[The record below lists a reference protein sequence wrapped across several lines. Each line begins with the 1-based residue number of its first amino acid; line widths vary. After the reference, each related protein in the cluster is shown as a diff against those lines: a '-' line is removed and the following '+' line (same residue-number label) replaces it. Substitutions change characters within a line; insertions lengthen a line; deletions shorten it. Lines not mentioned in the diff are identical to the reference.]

1 MATIINNPGDPTAR
15 EDSGLGL
22 MIGVLIAIVLLA
34 VFFVYILPAI
44 RNNSASRDEGGN
56 INLNVTTPNP
66 LPSPTPTTPSPSPA
80 GGGY

>member
-1 MATIINNPGDPTAR
+1 MATIINNPGEHTT

-22 MIGVLIAIVLLA
+22 MIGVLLAIVLLA

-44 RNNSASRDEGGN
+44 RNSKPQSDQGGN

-66 LPSPTPTTPSPSPA
+66 ISPSPTPSSPSPTPS
-80 GGGY
+80 GGY